1 MMVNLEQP
9 FLALQVKLDMTN
21 QVYARSVKAYEVQVD
36 SVDKSNEQQSFEVV
50 EQTPVVEKPLEIDQE
65 MEQEK

>member
-36 SVDKSNEQQSFEVV
+36 SVDKSNGQQSFEVV